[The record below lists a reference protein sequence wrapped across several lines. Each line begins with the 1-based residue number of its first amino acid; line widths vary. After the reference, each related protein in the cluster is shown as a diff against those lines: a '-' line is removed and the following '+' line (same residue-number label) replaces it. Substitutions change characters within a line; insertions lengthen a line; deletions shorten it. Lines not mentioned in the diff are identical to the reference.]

1 MRKVAAFKIL
11 KTFLNKQNKKLKKRK
26 KTKASQVKHTHT
38 HIVTPPADCFWF
50 PSFYLQIPFF
60 HSFFFYSLLFCSS
73 LDICRALR
81 ISIKT
86 FLPLPSFETFLFL
99 LIVSDIFANLFLFQ
113 ASKLEI
119 LRALLA
125 VLANRFCPAYFE
137 TFIKFVI
144 SKLKTKTKQNIT
156 QNTSNEK
163 KRKKQIKKNSLF
175 NGSEI

>member
-1 MRKVAAFKIL
+1 M
-11 KTFLNKQNKKLKKRK
+11 
-26 KTKASQVKHTHT
+26 
-38 HIVTPPADCFWF
+38 
-50 PSFYLQIPFF
+50 
-60 HSFFFYSLLFCSS
+60 
-73 LDICRALR
+73 R